1 MDPTKKPYSATFKTF
16 LKLRVKRKNKQT
28 QKQLGTWLT
37 RTSTFTLSQVLH
49 NSTVDD
55 NNYDNNDDSNDD
67 DDDISD
73 FDRDEQDVIIRA
85 TLIIIIVKCRNIQFK
100 HTKNIYRL

>member
-37 RTSTFTLSQVLH
+37 RASTFTLSQVLH

-67 DDDISD
+67 DDDDDISD

-85 TLIIIIVKCRNIQFK
+85 TLIIIIVKCRNTQFK
-100 HTKNIYRL
+100 HTKNI